1 MRHQDMDRLDI
12 YSLHRCHINHVVH
25 VYVYVR
31 YPEIDY
37 WFGYAFPLNVLSKEV
52 TLNETIRIER
62 SRDIRLLDPSIV
74 YQSMCCNLLWYRSM
88 LYQSMCSIDR

>member
-1 MRHQDMDRLDI
+1 MDGLDI

-52 TLNETIRIER
+52 PLNETIRIER
-62 SRDIRLLDPSIV
+62 SRDIRLLD
-74 YQSMCCNLLWYRSM
+74 LLWYRSM
-88 LYQSMCSIDR
+88 LYQSMRSIDR